1 VVNAKFFFSELV
13 TDCIYSSGNHRS
25 LDVSIDGGKW
35 LAAKVLGEKPAQSA
49 VKNNQRI
56 ATADIPVP
64 SDFSI
69 PSLRRFWKRFMN
81 TFCPEALISSS
92 DFGSFSGY
100 LKSLGHVPQQ
110 QCSPAT
116 VLSIN
121 HVCNLG

>member
-1 VVNAKFFFSELV
+1 MLV
-13 TDCIYSSGNHRS
+13 FT
-25 LDVSIDGGKW
+25 GGKW
-35 LAAKVLGEKPAQSA
+35 LAAKILGEKPAQSA

-69 PSLRRFWKRFMN
+69 PFLRRFWKRYMN
-81 TFCPEALISSS
+81 TFCPEALIFSSS

-110 QCSPAT
+110 QCLALAVFVIWDKFEF
-116 VLSIN
+116 VLAQIK
-121 HVCNLG
+121 